1 MRFVLNG
8 TYDSAN
14 MVGFADK
21 HSDHAHTRCQLLSR
35 RAADFSYLAGLNRSI
50 QRNQSWTA
58 EGEAV

>member
-21 HSDHAHTRCQLLSR
+21 HSDHAHTRWQLLSK
-35 RAADFSYLAGLNRSI
+35 RAADFSYRAGLNRSI
-50 QRNQSWTA
+50 QCNQSWTA
-58 EGEAV
+58 DGEGV